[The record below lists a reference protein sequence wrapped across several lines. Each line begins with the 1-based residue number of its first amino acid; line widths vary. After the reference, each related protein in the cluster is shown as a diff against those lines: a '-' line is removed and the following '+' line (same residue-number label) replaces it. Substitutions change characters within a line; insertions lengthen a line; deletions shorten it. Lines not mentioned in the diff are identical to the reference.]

1 MMRIALPVRADVSAW
16 LAAPARGDDLRRE
29 AVAAQVAQAFEVRTT
44 VPACWAVVGVEP
56 ATGRLLASK
65 RTYAIV
71 AVGPVPVAFV

>member
-1 MMRIALPVRADVSAW
+1 MTRIALPVRLTLSGW
-16 LAAPARGDDLRRE
+16 LTAPAGSTIC
-29 AVAAQVAQAFEVRTT
+29 AVRLLPPRWPHFLEVRTT

-65 RTYAIV
+65 RTYGTV